1 MASKLRGSTR
11 GKRKGGSG
19 GSRRGGKA
27 SAKRQASARRANKRQ
42 AANRAR
48 DQQISD
54 RNRDRARSGGNN
66 KADIRTGG
74 ESTGREK
81 GIMASQKANKIK
93 GLEQSIGSLDR
104 RINKALESGN
114 TALAKDL
121 RSRQNKFTT
130 NLGYQRAI
138 KGGGVQRD
146 SSGRVVRTS
155 SGNPVLNTKGK
166 DIFDLTKDMDFIDP
180 TRRIQNK
187 EGDSYDEMYPI
198 QGKIQKG
205 LPTANILKKF
215 FDKED
220 KDIPYTEE
228 LMPGE
233 RYGLDETFGA
243 YEDDFYGGRSLADED
258 ASLEDIIKRYTPPKE
273 VEEKEEIDV
282 QIKEKPDAP
291 KTKDGPDIKVKPT
304 PDVPDEKVIEQIEKE
319 KLMKEVLPYQPDW
332 LSNPKILGVTDS
344 NTLNME
350 DVVPSGAFQENLK
363 EFEANDVK
371 PQYFPTLADLVD
383 LGGNVVDGAAY
394 VTGADAI
401 ADGLTWGTDKILNKT
416 TGWEPWSQ
424 YTGEEWQNKMN
435 EDTTKALAAIED
447 AQNLDI
453 DQKAQ
458 LTDFVNNGGVNLTP
472 QYINGVQTTDPWNFQ
487 SEPVVFD
494 EYVQERLNNLR

>member
-1 MASKLRGSTR
+1 MA
-11 GKRKGGSG
+11 GK
-19 GSRRGGKA
+19 RRGGRA
-27 SAKRQASARRANKRQ
+27 SAKRQAATRAK
-42 AANRAR
+42 
-48 DQQISD
+48 DQQISN
-54 RNRDRARSGGNN
+54 RNIDKARSGGNKR

-93 GLEQSIGSLDR
+93 SLEQSIGSLDR

-130 NLGYQRAI
+130 RLGDAKAI
-138 KGGGVQRD
+138 KAGGVMRTGD
-146 SSGRVVRTS
+146 GSIIRTS
-155 SGNPVLNTKGK
+155 DGRPVFNTKGK
-166 DIFDLTKDMDFIDP
+166 EIFDLTKDMDFIDS
-180 TRRIQNK
+180 TRRIQNE
-187 EGDSYDEMYPI
+187 EGDSYGEMYPI

-215 FDKED
+215 FGKED

-233 RYGLDETFGA
+233 RYGLDETFDA
-243 YEDDFYGGRSLADED
+243 YEDDFYGGRSLADEG
-258 ASLEDIIKRYTPPKE
+258 ASLEDIIKKYTPPKE
-273 VEEKEEIDV
+273 VEEKEKIDV

-332 LSNPKILGVTDS
+332 LSNPDILGVTDS
-344 NTLNME
+344 DTLNME
-350 DVVPSGAFQENLK
+350 DVVSSGAFQENLK

-371 PQYFPTLADLVD
+371 PKYFPTLADLVD
-383 LGGNVVDGAAY
+383 LGGGVVDAAAY

-416 TGWEPWSQ
+416 TGWEPWSE

-494 EYVQERLNNLR
+494 EYVQERINKLR

>member
-1 MASKLRGSTR
+1 MASKLRQKTR
-11 GKRKGGSG
+11 SKRGGSG
-19 GSRRGGKA
+19 GSRRGGRA
-27 SAKRQASARRANKRQ
+27 SAKRQASAKRARNR
-42 AANRAR
+42 AAARKAR

-54 RNRDRARSGGNN
+54 RNRDRARSGGNKR

-146 SSGRVVRTS
+146 SSGRVVRTG

-187 EGDSYDEMYPI
+187 EGDSYGEMYPI

-215 FDKED
+215 FGKED

-243 YEDDFYGGRSLADED
+243 YEDDFYGGRSLADEG
-258 ASLEDIIKRYTPPKE
+258 ASLEEIINKYTRPKE
-273 VEEKEEIDV
+273 VEEKEKIDV
-282 QIKEKPDAP
+282 KIKEKPDAP
-291 KTKDGPDIKVKPT
+291 NTKPI

-344 NTLNME
+344 DTLNME

-371 PQYFPTLADLVD
+371 PKYFPTLADLVD
-383 LGGNVVDGAAY
+383 LGGSVVDGAAY

-435 EDTTKALAAIED
+435 ENTTKALAAIED

-453 DQKAQ
+453 NQKAQ
-458 LTDFVNNGGVNLTP
+458 LTDFVNQGGVDLTP
-472 QYINGVQTTDPWNFQ
+472 QYIDGVQTNDPWNFQ

-494 EYVQERLNNLR
+494 EYIQERLNKLR